1 LACIDTLSDRIASI
15 DHFTVGIDSI
25 DIHSNYFDF
34 GDITLDHPQLKFEL
48 YPHGDNWSRL
58 MAPSETLAST
68 SDSTSSYSNPFV
80 ILANYIRTYIKDY
93 VVSDYYADHIV
104 MNSGEIT
111 YIDYTLQDPF
121 NCELDS
127 MQLSIDRLNTDLDR
141 LKMNFETRINKAG
154 IFQTDIAINPR
165 DYQDMECRFDFKEL
179 PSTMFNPYMNYYV
192 ATPFTAGI
200 ISFENKTTINAG
212 MLNALN
218 TLFVEKPKT
227 GAKVKNDTA
236 MKLPIKLA
244 VSLLKNVD
252 GNIDLEIPVEGNLND
267 PEYKLR
273 KAIWSIV
280 KNLLLKAVQAP
291 GNLLAKMSGDKEENL
306 QDILITYGLNGFT
319 DDQQLAIQ
327 KMAKPLLLKPELNL
341 ILTQNTDHD
350 EELNAMITLDARRQF
365 ATEKGFIEITSENA
379 PLIYATCNQISLQDS
394 VFTVWL
400 REKSHAASTMQS
412 SLEMCKK
419 ITDKT
424 AIENRLLKMHQ
435 EREQELMTKFI
446 SAGIAKDRIQ
456 INQTEITSLL
466 TGDIAR
472 FKFEIVVDE
481 NKAE

>member
-1 LACIDTLSDRIASI
+1 
-15 DHFTVGIDSI
+15 
-25 DIHSNYFDF
+25 
-34 GDITLDHPQLKFEL
+34 
-48 YPHGDNWSRL
+48 
-58 MAPSETLAST
+58 
-68 SDSTSSYSNPFV
+68 
-80 ILANYIRTYIKDY
+80 
-93 VVSDYYADHIV
+93 
-104 MNSGEIT
+104 
-111 YIDYTLQDPF
+111 
-121 NCELDS
+121 
-127 MQLSIDRLNTDLDR
+127 
-141 LKMNFETRINKAG
+141 
-154 IFQTDIAINPR
+154 
-165 DYQDMECRFDFKEL
+165 MECRFDFKEL